1 MPREF
6 LLPELAESVVEG
18 ELVSWLVQE
27 GEGVS
32 EDQPIVEVMTDK
44 VTVELPSPFSGILE
58 RHLVAEGDVVEVNR
72 PIALFSEEG
81 ESGVTDGDRA
91 SYKKIETKVTDEE
104 DGEALTLFTPS
115 SEEEDT
121 PIFQVRTNQRD
132 RLEDD
137 GEADSTSSEVRVLAV
152 PAARKLA
159 RELGLEIQAIQ
170 GTGPKGRIQ
179 IEDVKTH
186 AKRGTI
192 RSSDTATLYVSPSG
206 YEELEERLPFRGIR
220 RATSNQMVASH
231 LQTVRTLHVDEA
243 DVSRLVRVRS
253 RLKPIAAERGI
264 SLSYL
269 PFIMKAVASAL
280 KSFPS
285 LNSSL
290 DEEAGEI
297 VLKKYVNVSMAV
309 ATETGLVVPVVHNVD
324 RKGLLEI
331 ATDILDKATKARKG
345 GLTKEDVSGGSF
357 SITNVGSLGGLFSFP
372 IINIPEAAILG
383 VHTIKKRPVV
393 LDDESIVARPMVYL
407 SLSFDH
413 RLVDGAEAVA
423 FTSQLIQMIEDPE
436 RLLLEF

>member
-1 MPREF
+1 MCIRD
-6 LLPELAESVVEG
+6 S
-18 ELVSWLVQE
+18 
-27 GEGVS
+27 
-32 EDQPIVEVMTDK
+32 
-44 VTVELPSPFSGILE
+44 
-58 RHLVAEGDVVEVNR
+58 
-72 PIALFSEEG
+72 
-81 ESGVTDGDRA
+81 
-91 SYKKIETKVTDEE
+91 
-104 DGEALTLFTPS
+104 TLFTPS

>member
-1 MPREF
+1 
-6 LLPELAESVVEG
+6 
-18 ELVSWLVQE
+18 
-27 GEGVS
+27 
-32 EDQPIVEVMTDK
+32 
-44 VTVELPSPFSGILE
+44 
-58 RHLVAEGDVVEVNR
+58 
-72 PIALFSEEG
+72 
-81 ESGVTDGDRA
+81 
-91 SYKKIETKVTDEE
+91 
-104 DGEALTLFTPS
+104 
-115 SEEEDT
+115 
-121 PIFQVRTNQRD
+121 
-132 RLEDD
+132 
-137 GEADSTSSEVRVLAV
+137 
-152 PAARKLA
+152 
-159 RELGLEIQAIQ
+159 
-170 GTGPKGRIQ
+170 
-179 IEDVKTH
+179 
-186 AKRGTI
+186 
-192 RSSDTATLYVSPSG
+192 
-206 YEELEERLPFRGIR
+206 
-220 RATSNQMVASH
+220 MVASH

>member
-18 ELVSWLVQE
+18 EIVSWLVQE

-81 ESGVTDGDRA
+81 ESVVKDGDRA

-186 AKRGTI
+186 A
-192 RSSDTATLYVSPSG
+192 
-206 YEELEERLPFRGIR
+206 
-220 RATSNQMVASH
+220 
-231 LQTVRTLHVDEA
+231 
-243 DVSRLVRVRS
+243 
-253 RLKPIAAERGI
+253 
-264 SLSYL
+264 
-269 PFIMKAVASAL
+269 
-280 KSFPS
+280 
-285 LNSSL
+285 
-290 DEEAGEI
+290 
-297 VLKKYVNVSMAV
+297 
-309 ATETGLVVPVVHNVD
+309 
-324 RKGLLEI
+324 
-331 ATDILDKATKARKG
+331 
-345 GLTKEDVSGGSF
+345 
-357 SITNVGSLGGLFSFP
+357 
-372 IINIPEAAILG
+372 
-383 VHTIKKRPVV
+383 
-393 LDDESIVARPMVYL
+393 
-407 SLSFDH
+407 
-413 RLVDGAEAVA
+413 
-423 FTSQLIQMIEDPE
+423 
-436 RLLLEF
+436 